1 MPKALNQ
8 NLVLRLTQNYKLWVE
23 NSGTLNSSSAWTSGP
38 ESCSSD
44 EIMFLLIHYGA
55 WWLNYITSHS
65 SKIKSW
71 KLLSVRKYIRRSIRV
86 KSKMVVNIEKLFE
99 LYEKHGSKDRFKSQ
113 MTKKLHFLS
122 SVLLLKVSIDF
133 ETPTKDYIGEPVS
146 QIEHMVQAA
155 MAAEAEGRPKERL
168 IRTP

>member
-1 MPKALNQ
+1 MP
-8 NLVLRLTQNYKLWVE
+8 NLVLRLTKIYKLWVE
-23 NSGTLNSSSAWTSGP
+23 NSGTLNSSSECTSGP
-38 ESCSSD
+38 ESCCSSD

-71 KLLSVRKYIRRSIRV
+71 KLLSVRKYIRRSIRL

-113 MTKKLHFLS
+113 MTLHFLS
-122 SVLLLKVSIDF
+122 SVLFLKVSMDF
-133 ETPTKDYIGEPVS
+133 ETLTKDYIGEPVS

-155 MAAEAEGRPKERL
+155 MAAEAEGRSKERL